1 MMKSQNV
8 IIIGSGV
15 AGLATALF
23 LKKAGMESTI
33 YESRSD
39 EELETGAGFLL
50 SPNGV
55 KILDGIGCKNEV
67 IANAT
72 VIKKIQQINS
82 ENEVEAIFH
91 NYSEKYYDAP
101 LLNVMRDQIIKSLL
115 KEVHRQGIEMKY
127 NKIINLKNGKEAL
140 LRNGE
145 FADGEAVFVNFNE
158 THAETDYL
166 LSYPDENSFDAQQ
179 EAEFLKE
186 KAESSNE
193 IEIVA
198 VVDGVVAGT
207 AGIEAVGTKYK
218 LKHRAEL
225 GIAILKEYWGLGI
238 GKALMEACIEC
249 AKDAGYTQLELNV
262 VAENERAVALY
273 RKMGFVEYGRN
284 PRGFNS
290 RVSGYQEVVYMLL
303 EL

>member
-1 MMKSQNV
+1 
-8 IIIGSGV
+8 
-15 AGLATALF
+15 
-23 LKKAGMESTI
+23 
-33 YESRSD
+33 
-39 EELETGAGFLL
+39 
-50 SPNGV
+50 
-55 KILDGIGCKNEV
+55 
-67 IANAT
+67 
-72 VIKKIQQINS
+72 
-82 ENEVEAIFH
+82 
-91 NYSEKYYDAP
+91 
-101 LLNVMRDQIIKSLL
+101 
-115 KEVHRQGIEMKY
+115 MKY
-127 NKIINLKNGKEAL
+127 NKIITLKNGREAL

-145 FADGEAVFVNFNE
+145 YADGEAVFVNFNE

-193 IEIVA
+193 IQIVA

-207 AGIEAVGTKYK
+207 AGIEAVGAKYK

-225 GIAILKEYWGLGI
+225 GIAILKEYWGLGL

-249 AKDAGYTQLELNV
+249 AKEAGYTQLELNA

-273 RKMGFVEYGRN
+273 KKMGFVEYGRN

>member
-1 MMKSQNV
+1 
-8 IIIGSGV
+8 
-15 AGLATALF
+15 
-23 LKKAGMESTI
+23 
-33 YESRSD
+33 
-39 EELETGAGFLL
+39 
-50 SPNGV
+50 
-55 KILDGIGCKNEV
+55 
-67 IANAT
+67 
-72 VIKKIQQINS
+72 
-82 ENEVEAIFH
+82 
-91 NYSEKYYDAP
+91 
-101 LLNVMRDQIIKSLL
+101 
-115 KEVHRQGIEMKY
+115 MKY

-186 KAESSNE
+186 KTESPNE

-207 AGIEAVGTKYK
+207 AGIEAVGAKYK

-225 GIAILKEYWGLGI
+225 GIAILKEYWGLGL

-262 VAENERAVALY
+262 VAENERAVSLY
-273 RKMGFVEYGRN
+273 KKMGFVEYGRN

>member
-1 MMKSQNV
+1 
-8 IIIGSGV
+8 
-15 AGLATALF
+15 
-23 LKKAGMESTI
+23 
-33 YESRSD
+33 
-39 EELETGAGFLL
+39 
-50 SPNGV
+50 
-55 KILDGIGCKNEV
+55 
-67 IANAT
+67 
-72 VIKKIQQINS
+72 
-82 ENEVEAIFH
+82 
-91 NYSEKYYDAP
+91 
-101 LLNVMRDQIIKSLL
+101 
-115 KEVHRQGIEMKY
+115 MKY

-186 KAESSNE
+186 KTESPNE

-207 AGIEAVGTKYK
+207 AGIEAVGAKYK

>member
-1 MMKSQNV
+1 
-8 IIIGSGV
+8 
-15 AGLATALF
+15 
-23 LKKAGMESTI
+23 
-33 YESRSD
+33 
-39 EELETGAGFLL
+39 
-50 SPNGV
+50 
-55 KILDGIGCKNEV
+55 
-67 IANAT
+67 
-72 VIKKIQQINS
+72 
-82 ENEVEAIFH
+82 
-91 NYSEKYYDAP
+91 
-101 LLNVMRDQIIKSLL
+101 
-115 KEVHRQGIEMKY
+115 MKY
-127 NKIINLKNGKEAL
+127 NKIITLKNGKEAI

-166 LSYPDENSFDAQQ
+166 LSYPDENSFNAQQ
-179 EAEFLKE
+179 EAEFLKN
-186 KAESSNE
+186 KTESPNE

-198 VVDGVVAGT
+198 LVDGVVAGT
-207 AGIEAVGTKYK
+207 AGIEAVGAKYK

-249 AKDAGYTQLELNV
+249 AKEAGYTQLELNV
-262 VAENERAVALY
+262 VAENERAVVLY

>member
-1 MMKSQNV
+1 
-8 IIIGSGV
+8 
-15 AGLATALF
+15 
-23 LKKAGMESTI
+23 
-33 YESRSD
+33 
-39 EELETGAGFLL
+39 
-50 SPNGV
+50 
-55 KILDGIGCKNEV
+55 
-67 IANAT
+67 
-72 VIKKIQQINS
+72 
-82 ENEVEAIFH
+82 
-91 NYSEKYYDAP
+91 
-101 LLNVMRDQIIKSLL
+101 
-115 KEVHRQGIEMKY
+115 MKY
-127 NKIINLKNGKEAL
+127 NKIITLKNGREAL

-145 FADGEAVFVNFNE
+145 YADGEAVFVNFNE

-186 KAESSNE
+186 KTESPNE

-198 VVDGVVAGT
+198 VVDGMVAGT
-207 AGIEAVGTKYK
+207 AGIEAVGAKYK

-249 AKDAGYTQLELNV
+249 AKEAGYTQLELNA

-273 RKMGFVEYGRN
+273 KKMGFVEYGRN

-290 RVSGYQEVVYMLL
+290 RLSGYQEVVYMLL